1 MGSGQN
7 LPIAGILLAAVSFLA
22 MLLSGVD
29 AVIGLAVLTVWV
41 GSLLVAAGR
50 PPEPPKTK
58 VKQRVTLDSIRDLI
72 ENFST
77 PLLITERS
85 TIAIANRAAR
95 KMLGPHVVGQDARVA
110 LRQPEAAALLNEN
123 RQGEAIVRG
132 LVRRGDIWQI
142 NRQAIDDRL
151 AMLEFIN
158 QTAEADISRAHT
170 DFVANASHEL
180 RTPLAAVLG
189 YVETLQEGDGALDT
203 PTTQKFLGIIER
215 EAQRMHAL
223 VSDLMSL
230 SRVEAEKHDL
240 PTERIDLRSLVE
252 RAARDAAGSH
262 RSDRLQLEL
271 HAEPCVLGDRQQL
284 EQVVRNLVD
293 NALKYGA
300 ADTPVTVTLDLGQA
314 DQARIAVVD
323 QGEGIAPEQIPHLT
337 RRFYRTDPGRSR
349 ASGGTG
355 LGLAIVKH
363 IVERHR
369 GRLDITSELGKGTR
383 AVVRIPLAEEEADT
397 AIIAPQPAGR
407 HPAPGANA
415 TNVTVVSY
423 NYNMGPPWMCG
434 RLAGAASAYSN
445 SRTPNGKNR
454 SIRCRRSR

>member
-7 LPIAGILLAAVSFLA
+7 IPTAGILLAAVTFVA
-22 MLLSGVD
+22 LLLLGTDV
-29 AVIGLAVLTVWV
+29 VIALAVLTVWV

-50 PPEPPKTK
+50 PPEPPKAK
-58 VKQRVTLDSIRDLI
+58 VKQRLTLDAISDLI
-72 ENFST
+72 ERSSI
-77 PLLITERS
+77 PQVITDRN
-85 TIAIANRAAR
+85 TIALANQTAR
-95 KMLGPHVVGQDARVA
+95 KLLGPHVIGQDARVA
-110 LRQPEAAALLNEN
+110 LRNPQAISLLDEN
-123 RQGEAIVRG
+123 SQNEAIVRG

-142 NRQAIDDRL
+142 NRQSIDDRL

-180 RTPLAAVLG
+180 RTPLAAILG
-189 YVETLQEGDGALDT
+189 YVETLQEGGDKLDT
-203 PTTQKFLGIIER
+203 PTAQKFLGIIER

-240 PTERIDLRSLVE
+240 PTTRIDLASLVE
-252 RAARDAAGSH
+252 RAARDAAGSN
-262 RSDRLQLEL
+262 RIERLKLEIT
-271 HAEPCVLGDRQQL
+271 AEPVVTGDRQQL

-293 NALKYGA
+293 NAMKYGA
-300 ADTPVTVTLDLGQA
+300 PDKPVTVKLDLAQG
-314 DQARIAVVD
+314 DLARIAVTD
-323 QGEGIAPEQIPHLT
+323 TGEGIAPDQIPHLT

-369 GRLDITSELGKGTR
+369 GRLDITSTLGKGAR
-383 AVVRIPLAEEEADT
+383 VVVRIPLADNGGQVNPDT
-397 AIIAPQPAGR
+397 WAG
-407 HPAPGANA
+407 GD
-415 TNVTVVSY
+415 
-423 NYNMGPPWMCG
+423 M
-434 RLAGAASAYSN
+434 ASVETEIGHLS
-445 SRTPNGKNR
+445 
-454 SIRCRRSR
+454 

>member
-7 LPIAGILLAAVSFLA
+7 IPIAGILLALLTFGA
-22 MLLSGVD
+22 MLSLRVD
-29 AVIGLAVLTVWV
+29 WVIGLSVLTVWV
-41 GSLLVAAGR
+41 GSLLVASGR
-50 PPEPPKTK
+50 PPEPPKTD
-58 VKQRVTLDSIRDLI
+58 VKQPVTIDSIRDLI
-72 ENFST
+72 ENSTT
-77 PLLITERS
+77 PLMITERS
-85 TIAIANRAAR
+85 TIAMANRAAR
-95 KMLGPHVVGQDARVA
+95 RMLGPHVVGQDARVA
-110 LRQPEAAALLNEN
+110 LRQPEAISLLNEK
-123 RQGEAIVRG
+123 RKGEVIVRG

-142 NRQAIDDRL
+142 NRQQIDERL

-180 RTPLAAVLG
+180 RTPLAAILG
-189 YVETLQEGDGALDT
+189 YVETLQEGDGKLDT
-203 PTTQKFLGIIER
+203 PTAQKFLGIIER
-215 EAQRMHAL
+215 EAQRLHAL

-240 PTERIDLRSLVE
+240 PTERIDLASLVE
-252 RAARDAAGSH
+252 RAARDAAGPN
-262 RSDRLQLEL
+262 RIDRLTLEL
-271 HAEPCVLGDRQQL
+271 LAEPCVLGDLQQL

-300 ADTPVTVTLDLGQA
+300 ADKPVTVTLDLGQA

-323 QGEGIAPEQIPHLT
+323 QGDGIAPEQIPHLT

-369 GRLDITSELGKGTR
+369 GRLDITSEVGTGTLV
-383 AVVRIPLAEEEADT
+383 VVRIPLAEPEPTPESEDDGTPDA
-397 AIIAPQPAGR
+397 APA
-407 HPAPGANA
+407 AAN
-415 TNVTVVSY
+415 SEQ
-423 NYNMGPPWMCG
+423 
-434 RLAGAASAYSN
+434 LS
-445 SRTPNGKNR
+445 
-454 SIRCRRSR
+454 

>member
-1 MGSGQN
+1 MSSGQN
-7 LPIAGILLAAVSFLA
+7 IPIAGIMLAIISVIA
-22 MLLSGVD
+22 MLLTGID
-29 AVIGLAVLTVWV
+29 AITGLAVLAVWV
-41 GSLLVAAGR
+41 GSLLVAAVR
-50 PPEPPKTK
+50 PPEPPKAK
-58 VKQRVTLDSIRDLI
+58 IKQRLSLESIQDLI
-72 ENFST
+72 ENSST

-95 KMLGPHVVGQDARVA
+95 KMLGQHVIGQDARVA

-158 QTAEADISRAHT
+158 QTTEADISRAHT

-189 YVETLQEGDGALDT
+189 YVETLQEGDGKLDT
-203 PTTQKFLGIIER
+203 PTAQKFLGIIER

-240 PTERIDLRSLVE
+240 PTERIDLATLVE
-252 RAARDAAGSH
+252 RAARDAAGSQ
-262 RSDRLQLEL
+262 RMDRLEL
-271 HAEPCVLGDRQQL
+271 HIEAQPCVLGDRQQL

-300 ADTPVTVTLDLGQA
+300 SETPVTVTLELAQA
-314 DQARIAVVD
+314 DQARIAVSD

-383 AVVRIPLAEEEADT
+383 VVVRLPLVGPDDE
-397 AIIAPQPAGR
+397 
-407 HPAPGANA
+407 PAPSASSQQAN
-415 TNVTVVSY
+415 
-423 NYNMGPPWMCG
+423 GPI
-434 RLAGAASAYSN
+434 AADETQQLSQ
-445 SRTPNGKNR
+445 
-454 SIRCRRSR
+454 

>member
-1 MGSGQN
+1 MGNGQN
-7 LPIAGILLAAVSFLA
+7 IPIAGISLAAVTFVA
-22 MLLSGVD
+22 LLLLGTEV
-29 AVIGLAVLTVWV
+29 VIAIAVLTVWV

-50 PPEPPKTK
+50 PPEPPQAK
-58 VKQRVTLDSIRDLI
+58 VKQRLSLDSIRDLI
-72 ENFST
+72 ENSST
-77 PLLITERS
+77 PLVITERS

-95 KMLGPHVVGQDARVA
+95 KMLGPHVIGQDARVA
-110 LRQPEAAALLNEN
+110 LRQPEAISLLNEN

-142 NRQAIDDRL
+142 NRQRLDERL

-180 RTPLAAVLG
+180 RTPLAAILG
-189 YVETLQEGDGALDT
+189 YVETLQEGDEGLDT
-203 PTTQKFLGIIER
+203 PTARKFLGIIER
-215 EAQRMHAL
+215 EAQRLHAL

-240 PTERIDLRSLVE
+240 PTERIDLASLVE
-252 RAARDAAGSH
+252 RAARDAAGPA
-262 RSDRLQLEL
+262 RLDRLILDIS
-271 HAEPCVLGDRQQL
+271 AEPVVLGDLQQL

-300 ADTPVTVTLDLGQA
+300 PDTPVNVVLDLAQG
-314 DQARIAVVD
+314 DLARIAVAD
-323 QGEGIAPEQIPHLT
+323 EGEGIAPEQIPHLT

-383 AVVRIPLAEEEADT
+383 VVVRIPLAEPDPPAV
-397 AIIAPQPAGR
+397 AAPIAPEETT
-407 HPAPGANA
+407 APQ
-415 TNVTVVSY
+415 TETQQLS
-423 NYNMGPPWMCG
+423 
-434 RLAGAASAYSN
+434 
-445 SRTPNGKNR
+445 
-454 SIRCRRSR
+454 

>member
-7 LPIAGILLAAVSFLA
+7 IPIAGILLAAVTFLA
-22 MLLSGVD
+22 ILSLGVD
-29 AVIGLAVLTVWV
+29 PIIGVAVLAVWI
-41 GSLLVAAGR
+41 GSLMVAAGR
-50 PPEPPKTK
+50 PPEPPKAK
-58 VKQRVTLDSIRDLI
+58 VKQPVTIDSIRDLI
-72 ENFST
+72 ENSTT
-77 PLLITERS
+77 PLLITERG

-95 KMLGPHVVGQDARVA
+95 RILGPHVLGQDARVA
-110 LRQPEAAALLNEN
+110 LRQPEAISLLNEN

-142 NRQAIDDRL
+142 NRQEIDERL
-151 AMLEFIN
+151 AMLEFVN

-180 RTPLAAVLG
+180 RTPLAAILG
-189 YVETLQEGDGALDT
+189 YVETLREGDGSLDT
-203 PTTQKFLGIIER
+203 PTAQKFLGIIER
-215 EAQRMHAL
+215 EAQRLHAL

-240 PTERIDLRSLVE
+240 PTERIDLATLVE
-252 RAARDAAGSH
+252 RAATDAAGSN
-262 RSDRLQLEL
+262 RIDRLEL
-271 HAEPCVLGDRQQL
+271 DLTAEPCVLGDRQQL

-300 ADTPVTVTLDLGQA
+300 PDTPVKVALDLTQG
-314 DQARIAVVD
+314 DLTRIAVTD
-323 QGEGIAPEQIPHLT
+323 QGEGIAPEQVPHLT

-383 AVVRIPLAEEEADT
+383 VVVRIPLAEPEPGNQPS
-397 AIIAPQPAGR
+397 APQTTDQAVR
-407 HPAPGANA
+407 
-415 TNVTVVSY
+415 
-423 NYNMGPPWMCG
+423 
-434 RLAGAASAYSN
+434 SAETQQLS
-445 SRTPNGKNR
+445 
-454 SIRCRRSR
+454 

>member
-7 LPIAGILLAAVSFLA
+7 IPIAGILLAAVTFVA
-22 MLLSGVD
+22 LLLLGTD
-29 AVIGLAVLTVWV
+29 IVIAIAVLTVWV

-58 VKQRVTLDSIRDLI
+58 TMPRLTLESINDLI
-72 ENFST
+72 EHSSI
-77 PLLITERS
+77 PLVITERN
-85 TIAIANRAAR
+85 TIALVNRAAR

-110 LRQPEAAALLNEN
+110 LRQPEAISLLGED
-123 RQGEAIVRG
+123 RQSEAIVRG

-142 NRQAIDDRL
+142 SRQKIDDRL

-180 RTPLAAVLG
+180 RTPLAAIIG
-189 YVETLQEGDGALDT
+189 YVETLQEDDGSIET
-203 PTTQKFLGIIER
+203 PVAKKFLGTIER
-215 EAQRMHAL
+215 EAKRMQAL
-223 VSDLMSL
+223 VGDLMSL
-230 SRVEAEKHDL
+230 SRVEAEKHEL
-240 PTERIDLRSLVE
+240 PTTHIDLASLVE

-262 RSDRLQLEL
+262 RADRLELQLG
-271 HAEPCVLGDRQQL
+271 AEPVVLGDLQQL

-300 ADTPVTVTLDLGQA
+300 ADRPVTVALDLAQGEL
-314 DQARIAVVD
+314 ARIAVTD
-323 QGEGIAPEQIPHLT
+323 EGEGIAPEHIPHLT

-369 GRLDITSELGKGTR
+369 GRLDITSALGKGTR
-383 AVVRIPLAEEEADT
+383 VVVRLPLAEAESGAET
-397 AIIAPQPAGR
+397 
-407 HPAPGANA
+407 PAPEGEAEGPL
-415 TNVTVVSY
+415 TEQSQQVS
-423 NYNMGPPWMCG
+423 
-434 RLAGAASAYSN
+434 
-445 SRTPNGKNR
+445 
-454 SIRCRRSR
+454 

>member
-1 MGSGQN
+1 MGSSQN
-7 LPIAGILLAAVSFLA
+7 IPIAGISLAAVTFIA
-22 MLLSGVD
+22 LLSLGTD
-29 AVIGLAVLTVWV
+29 IVIAIAVLTVWV

-50 PPEPPKTK
+50 PPEPPKAK
-58 VKQRVTLDSIRDLI
+58 IKQRLTLDSIRDLI
-72 ENFST
+72 ENSST
-77 PLLITERS
+77 PLVITERS
-85 TIAIANRAAR
+85 TIAIANRTAR
-95 KMLGPHVVGQDARVA
+95 KMLGPHVIGQDARVA
-110 LRQPEAAALLNEN
+110 LRQPEAISLLNEN
-123 RQGEAIVRG
+123 HQGEAIVRG

-142 NRQAIDDRL
+142 NRQMLDDRL

-180 RTPLAAVLG
+180 RTPLAAILG
-189 YVETLQEGDGALDT
+189 YVETLQEGDGKLDT
-203 PTTQKFLGIIER
+203 PTAQKFLGIIER
-215 EAQRMHAL
+215 EAQRLHAL

-240 PTERIDLRSLVE
+240 PTERIDLASLVE
-252 RAARDAAGSH
+252 RAARDAAGSN
-262 RSDRLQLEL
+262 RIERLKLDL
-271 HAEPCVLGDRQQL
+271 AAEPLVLGDLQQL

-300 ADTPVTVTLDLGQA
+300 PDTPVSVTLDLAQG
-314 DQARIAVVD
+314 DLARIAVVD

-369 GRLDITSELGKGTR
+369 GRLDITSALGEGTR
-383 AVVRIPLAEEEADT
+383 VVVRLPLAEADSLTDANPTAVGDT
-397 AIIAPQPAGR
+397 AAQEPETEQL
-407 HPAPGANA
+407 
-415 TNVTVVSY
+415 S
-423 NYNMGPPWMCG
+423 
-434 RLAGAASAYSN
+434 
-445 SRTPNGKNR
+445 
-454 SIRCRRSR
+454 

>member
-7 LPIAGILLAAVSFLA
+7 IPIAGISLAAVTFVALL
-22 MLLSGVD
+22 MLGTDV
-29 AVIGLAVLTVWV
+29 VIALAVLTVWV

-50 PPEPPKTK
+50 PPEPPKAK
-58 VKQRVTLDSIRDLI
+58 VKQRLTLESIRDLI
-72 ENFST
+72 ENSSI
-77 PLLITERS
+77 PLVITERN
-85 TIAIANRAAR
+85 TIALANRAAR
-95 KMLGPHVVGQDARVA
+95 RMLGPHIIGQDARVA
-110 LRQPEAAALLNEN
+110 LRQPEAISLLGEN
-123 RQGEAIVRG
+123 RQSEAIVRG

-142 NRQAIDDRL
+142 SRQRIDDRL

-180 RTPLAAVLG
+180 RTPLAAIIG
-189 YVETLQEGDGALDT
+189 YVETLQEGDGDIDT
-203 PTTQKFLGIIER
+203 PTARKFLGIIER
-215 EAQRMHAL
+215 EAQRLQAL

-240 PTERIDLRSLVE
+240 PTTRIDLAPLVE
-252 RAARDAAGSH
+252 RAARDAAGPQ
-262 RSDRLQLEL
+262 RIERLKLDL
-271 HAEPCVLGDRQQL
+271 AADPVVLGDLQQL

-300 ADTPVTVTLDLGQA
+300 ANAPVHVTLDLAQG
-314 DQARIAVVD
+314 DLARIAVQD
-323 QGEGIAPEQIPHLT
+323 EGEGIAPEQIPHLT

-383 AVVRIPLAEEEADT
+383 VVVRIPLAERDPPEAVPLAESDN
-397 AIIAPQPAGR
+397 AAGDSDPRAPQ
-407 HPAPGANA
+407 
-415 TNVTVVSY
+415 TQQVS
-423 NYNMGPPWMCG
+423 
-434 RLAGAASAYSN
+434 
-445 SRTPNGKNR
+445 
-454 SIRCRRSR
+454 